1 MPNTLFCL
9 LLLSL
14 RSQVYRILFPAI
26 TDKIADQRQAS
37 KALGAESLMGL
48 DPETFYEL
56 FPFREFTGGAWQR
69 NLSAGTHSL
78 AGHTGYEAP

>member
-1 MPNTLFCL
+1 MPNTLL
-9 LLLSL
+9 LMSL
-14 RSQVYRILFPAI
+14 RPQVYRILFPAI

-56 FPFREFTGGAWQR
+56 FPFREYTGGVWQR
-69 NLSAGTHSL
+69 DEAAGTHFL
-78 AGHTGYEAP
+78 AGPVGYEAP